1 MKKSIFNLKKI
12 NIDNLK
18 IIIGI
23 LIVCV
28 CIGCFI
34 LKRNRELFN
43 NAVDYNYKKDESRK
57 YGNKILKHR
66 YSLSNPQLLENEDF
80 FPKCKSCS

>member
-23 LIVCV
+23 LILCV
-28 CIGCFI
+28 FIGCFI

-43 NAVDYNYKKDESRK
+43 NALEYNYKKDESRK
-57 YGNKILKHR
+57 YGDKILKHR
-66 YSLSNPQLLENEDF
+66 YSLSNPQLLKIKIF
-80 FPKCKSCS
+80 SKM